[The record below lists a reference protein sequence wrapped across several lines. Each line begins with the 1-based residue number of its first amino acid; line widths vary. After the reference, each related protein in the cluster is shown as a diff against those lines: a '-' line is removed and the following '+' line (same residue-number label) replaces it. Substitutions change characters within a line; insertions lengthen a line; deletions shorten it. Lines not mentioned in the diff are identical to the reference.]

1 MCLLCVTF
9 IKTITNTH
17 LKNAQDSEDSTSK
30 KKSEEDN
37 SAVTDKSASG
47 WGAKK
52 SFAAILKEKRAA
64 ASKEVSADFVFL
76 FSLSYFFHQEKVF
89 SNLRVAFLCNET
101 CGLDTLYRA
110 SYFFRTTQESP
121 DILKDQSIS
130 RTSNV
135 LFESF
140 LDCVDAR
147 SLRLISC
154 LLFEDTMFF
163 ASSR

>member
-1 MCLLCVTF
+1 MCLSCVTF

-64 ASKEVSADFVFL
+64 ASKNASEVSADFVFV
-76 FSLSYFFHQEKVF
+76 FSASYFFLFHQEKV
-89 SNLRVAFLCNET
+89 SNLRVAFLC
-101 CGLDTLYRA
+101 
-110 SYFFRTTQESP
+110 
-121 DILKDQSIS
+121 K
-130 RTSNV
+130 
-135 LFESF
+135 
-140 LDCVDAR
+140 
-147 SLRLISC
+147 
-154 LLFEDTMFF
+154 
-163 ASSR
+163 